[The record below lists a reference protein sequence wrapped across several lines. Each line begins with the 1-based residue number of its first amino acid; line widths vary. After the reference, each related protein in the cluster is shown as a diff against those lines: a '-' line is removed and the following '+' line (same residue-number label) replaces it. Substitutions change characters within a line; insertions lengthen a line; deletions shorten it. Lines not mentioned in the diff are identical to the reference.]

1 MTMDKLKANYLKSE
15 LYKCRDYL
23 KGKGYNVVYLCIYGS
38 QNYDLDIY
46 TDDYKSDIDFKAVII
61 PTLDDLVYN
70 CKPISTTIEYNGGQI
85 DLKDIR
91 SWVDTLVKANPAYI
105 ETLYTSL
112 GIIDEDYRE
121 YIIPILRL
129 RFALLY
135 SLRAQFARA
144 VYGMARAREAAF
156 EHPCPSCISDIE
168 KYKYSRK
175 QLHHIVRFFYLLYG
189 YVYDGYLSLE
199 PTEEQKTFLLD
210 IKIGKYKYEDAC
222 KIRDEYMQKL
232 KILKDTYLDS
242 IDEKTINYKVKEYVL
257 DNARMVIKKSI
268 IKEAKG
274 IDLEEI

>member
-1 MTMDKLKANYLKSE
+1 MDKLKADYLKSE

-23 KGKGYNVVYLCIYGS
+23 KEKGYNVVYLCIFGS
-38 QNYDLDIY
+38 QNYGLDIY

-91 SWVDTLVKANPAYI
+91 SWVDTLVKANPTYI

-112 GIIDEDYRE
+112 GIINEDYRE

-274 IDLEEI
+274 IDLDKA

>member
-1 MTMDKLKANYLKSE
+1 
-15 LYKCRDYL
+15 
-23 KGKGYNVVYLCIYGS
+23 
-38 QNYDLDIY
+38 
-46 TDDYKSDIDFKAVII
+46 
-61 PTLDDLVYN
+61 
-70 CKPISTTIEYNGGQI
+70 
-85 DLKDIR
+85 
-91 SWVDTLVKANPAYI
+91 
-105 ETLYTSL
+105 
-112 GIIDEDYRE
+112 
-121 YIIPILRL
+121 
-129 RFALLY
+129 
-135 SLRAQFARA
+135 
-144 VYGMARAREAAF
+144 MARAREAAF

>member
-1 MTMDKLKANYLKSE
+1 MDKLKADYLKSE

-23 KGKGYNVVYLCIYGS
+23 KGKGYNVVYLCIFGS
-38 QNYDLDIY
+38 QNYGLDIY

-144 VYGMARAREAAF
+144 VYGMAKEKEAAF
-156 EHPCPSCISDIE
+156 EHPYPSCISDIE

-175 QLHHIVRFFYLLYG
+175 QLHHIVRLFYLLYG

-222 KIRDEYMQKL
+222 KIRDEYIQKL
-232 KILKDTYLDS
+232 KILKDAYLDS
-242 IDEKTINYKVKEYVL
+242 IDEKTINYKAKEYVL
-257 DNARMVIKKSI
+257 ENARKVIKKSI

-274 IDLEEI
+274 IDLDKA

>member
-1 MTMDKLKANYLKSE
+1 MDELKADYLKSE

-23 KGKGYNVVYLCIYGS
+23 KEKGYNVVYFCIFGS
-38 QNYDLDIY
+38 QNYGLDIY
-46 TDDYKSDIDFKAVII
+46 TDDYKSDIDFKAVIV

-112 GIIDEDYRE
+112 GIINEDYRE
-121 YIIPILRL
+121 YIIPIRRL
-129 RFALLY
+129 RFSLLH

-144 VYGMARAREAAF
+144 VYGMAKGKEAAF
-156 EHPCPSCISDIE
+156 EHSCPSCISDIE

-175 QLHHIVRFFYLLYG
+175 QLHHIVRLFYLLYG

-232 KILKDTYLDS
+232 KILKDAYLDS
-242 IDEKTINYKVKEYVL
+242 IDEKTINYRVKEYVL

-274 IDLEEI
+274 IDLDKA

>member
-1 MTMDKLKANYLKSE
+1 MDKLKADYLKSE

-175 QLHHIVRFFYLLYG
+175 QLHHIVRFFYLLYD
-189 YVYDGYLSLE
+189 YIYDGHLSLE

-242 IDEKTINYKVKEYVL
+242 IDERAINYKVKEYVL

>member
-1 MTMDKLKANYLKSE
+1 MDKLKVDYLKSE

-38 QNYDLDIY
+38 QNYGLDIY
-46 TDDYKSDIDFKAVII
+46 TDDYKSDIDFKAVIV

-121 YIIPILRL
+121 YIIPIHRL

-135 SLRAQFARA
+135 SLRAQFTRA
-144 VYGMARAREAAF
+144 VYGMAKEKEAAF
-156 EHPCPSCISDIE
+156 EHPYPSCISDIE

-175 QLHHIVRFFYLLYG
+175 QLHHIVRLFYLLYG
-189 YVYDGYLSLE
+189 YVYNGYLSLE

-274 IDLEEI
+274 IDLDKA

>member
-1 MTMDKLKANYLKSE
+1 MDKLKADYLKSE
-15 LYKCRDYL
+15 LYKCKDYL
-23 KGKGYNVVYLCIYGS
+23 KGKGYNVVYLCIFGS

-112 GIIDEDYRE
+112 GIIDEDYRG

-135 SLRAQFARA
+135 SLRAQFTRA
-144 VYGMARAREAAF
+144 VYGMAKEKEAAF
-156 EHPCPSCISDIE
+156 EHSYPSCISDIE

-175 QLHHIVRFFYLLYG
+175 QLHHIVRLFYLLYG

-222 KIRDEYMQKL
+222 KIKDEYIQKL
-232 KILKDTYLDS
+232 KILKDAYLDS

-257 DNARMVIKKSI
+257 ENARKVIKKSI

-274 IDLEEI
+274 IDLDKA

>member
-1 MTMDKLKANYLKSE
+1 MDKLKADYLKSE

-23 KGKGYNVVYLCIYGS
+23 KGKGYNVVYLCIFGS
-38 QNYDLDIY
+38 QNYGLDIY

-175 QLHHIVRFFYLLYG
+175 QLHHIVRFFYLLYD
-189 YVYDGYLSLE
+189 YIYDGYLSLE

-242 IDEKTINYKVKEYVL
+242 IDERTINYKVKEYVL

-268 IKEAKG
+268 IKEAKS

>member
-1 MTMDKLKANYLKSE
+1 MDKLKTDYLKSE
-15 LYKCRDYL
+15 LHKCRDYL
-23 KGKGYNVVYLCIYGS
+23 KGKGYNVVYLCIFGS

-46 TDDYKSDIDFKAVII
+46 TDDYESDIDFKAVII

-121 YIIPILRL
+121 YIIPIHRL

-135 SLRAQFARA
+135 SLRAQFTRA
-144 VYGMARAREAAF
+144 VYGMAKEKEAAF
-156 EHPCPSCISDIE
+156 EHPYPSCISDIE

-175 QLHHIVRFFYLLYG
+175 QLHHIVRLFYLLYG

-242 IDEKTINYKVKEYVL
+242 IDERTINYKVKEYVL

>member
-1 MTMDKLKANYLKSE
+1 MDKLKADYLKSE

-23 KGKGYNVVYLCIYGS
+23 KGKGYNVVYLCIFGS
-38 QNYDLDIY
+38 QNYGLDIY
-46 TDDYKSDIDFKAVII
+46 TDDYRSDIDFKAVII

-112 GIIDEDYRE
+112 GIINEDYRE

-144 VYGMARAREAAF
+144 VYGMAKEKEAAF
-156 EHPCPSCISDIE
+156 ERPYPSCISDIE

-175 QLHHIVRFFYLLYG
+175 QLHHIVRLFYLLYG

-222 KIRDEYMQKL
+222 KIRDEYIQKL
-232 KILKDTYLDS
+232 KILKDAYLDS
-242 IDEKTINYKVKEYVL
+242 IDEKTINYKAKEYVL
-257 DNARMVIKKSI
+257 ENARKVIKKSI

>member
-1 MTMDKLKANYLKSE
+1 MDKLKADYLKSE

-23 KGKGYNVVYLCIYGS
+23 KGKGYNVVYLCIFGS
-38 QNYDLDIY
+38 QNYGLDIY

-222 KIRDEYMQKL
+222 KIRDEYIQKL
-232 KILKDTYLDS
+232 KILKDVYLDS

-274 IDLEEI
+274 IDLDKA

>member
-1 MTMDKLKANYLKSE
+1 MDKLKADYLKSE

-23 KGKGYNVVYLCIYGS
+23 KEKGYNVVYLCIFGS
-38 QNYDLDIY
+38 QNYGLDIY

-91 SWVDTLVKANPAYI
+91 SWVDTLVKANPTYI

-112 GIIDEDYRE
+112 GIINEDYRE

>member
-1 MTMDKLKANYLKSE
+1 MDKLKADYLKSE

-175 QLHHIVRFFYLLYG
+175 QLHHIVRFFYLLYD
-189 YVYDGYLSLE
+189 YIYDGHLSLE

-222 KIRDEYMQKL
+222 KIRDEYIQKL
-232 KILKDTYLDS
+232 KILKDAYLDS
-242 IDEKTINYKVKEYVL
+242 IDEKTINYKAKEYVL
-257 DNARMVIKKSI
+257 ENARKVIKKSI

-274 IDLEEI
+274 IDLDKA